1 MTREE
6 FAARLSKAP
15 LLLDGAT
22 GSNLMKAGM
31 PRGVCA
37 ERWILENPQPL
48 LSLQRDYV
56 AAGSQLLIAPTF
68 TANRIYLAQHGL
80 EAQVATLNAALVA
93 LSREAAGGKVL
104 VAGDMA
110 TLGRADLSYETMLEV
125 YTEQA
130 QALDAAGVDLFVVE
144 TLMGHEEAMAA
155 LEACRMTA
163 EDKAVCCS
171 FSVTADGMLYFGGN
185 VFDAAEEIAGFGAD
199 AVGVNCSVGPDQLE
213 SVVRSLHESLPVPIL
228 AKPNAGMPEIDEAGN
243 ARYSM
248 TPPDFA
254 RHMKK
259 LHEAGANLLGG
270 CCGTTPADIAAL
282 REILL

>member
-6 FAARLSKAP
+6 FAARISQAP
-15 LLLDGAT
+15 LLMDGAT
-22 GSNLMKAGM
+22 GSNLMNAGM

-37 ERWILENPQPL
+37 ERWILEHPQPL
-48 LSLQRDYV
+48 LALQQQYV

-80 EAQVATLNAALVA
+80 EDQVASLNAALVA
-93 LSREAAGGKVL
+93 LSRQAAVGKAL

-130 QALDAAGVDLFVVE
+130 QALNAAGVDLFVVE
-144 TLMGHEEAMAA
+144 TLMGHEEAVAA

-185 VFDAAEEIAGFGAD
+185 VYDAAEQVEGFGAD

-213 SVVRSLHESLPVPIL
+213 SVVRTLHERLSVPVL
-228 AKPNAGMPEIDEAGN
+228 AKPNAGMPQIDEAGN
-243 ARYSM
+243 AHYAM

-259 LHEAGANLLGG
+259 LQEAGARLLGG
-270 CCGTTPADIAAL
+270 CCGTTPEDIAAL
-282 REILL
+282 REIL